1 MRRLLAAAGVLV
13 AAIAIAVV
21 ATTRAQSSSGS
32 YTVRAIFDDASYAAN
47 GEDVRIAGANV
58 GSITSL
64 AVNSKNR
71 AAVTITID
79 NADFIPFYSNAHCTI
94 RPQSVIGEEFVAC
107 SPGTSRGHTA
117 LNQLN
122 TGPGKGEHFLP
133 VSNTSSPIDSDIVQ
147 NISRVP
153 VQQALSVVLDELGT
167 GLATRGSDLNAVIHR
182 ANPALGETD
191 KVFKILAAQ
200 NHQLAQLADDSQS
213 VLAPL
218 ARERTHIS
226 GFVRTANTT
235 SVAAAAKAEDE
246 YRTFHLF
253 PTFLS
258 RLRPLLADL
267 SVLSDKGTPV
277 LQQLGQTAGPLG
289 EEFGQLQPFAKEART
304 SLLALGNTAQQ
315 SEAPLVSSLPLVQEL
330 KALGLNAKPST
341 EQLLKLL
348 TSLDQTGG
356 YEQLMSLL
364 YNATSVTN
372 GFNSDGHY
380 ARAEPLNSNNTN
392 YFNKCP
398 GSCGGKFVN
407 DAQTSLLES
416 GSPDSVVEQEVVSKA
431 LAEADSAT
439 RSSKSIGGLLGYL
452 TGNGGG
458 SGSGTKT
465 GPTTGTTTTNSTT
478 SSSSSTSSTTTT
490 SGSTTTNGT
499 TTGAGR

>member
-1 MRRLLAAAGVLV
+1 MKRA
-13 AAIAIAVV
+13 AAIAAVV
-21 ATTRAQSSSGS
+21 LAAIVGAVVVTTRAQSSSGT

-64 AVNSKNR
+64 GVNAKNR
-71 AAVTITID
+71 AAVTITMT

-107 SPGTSRGHTA
+107 SPGTSRGHA
-117 LNQLN
+117 VLAKLGS
-122 TGPGKGEHFLP
+122 GPGKGDHFLP
-133 VSNTSSPIDSDIVQ
+133 VTNTSSPVDSDIVQ
-147 NISRVP
+147 NISRMP

-167 GLATRGSDLNAVIHR
+167 GLATRGADLNAVIHR

-200 NHQLAQLADDSQS
+200 NHQLAQLADDSQT

-218 ARERTHIS
+218 ARERDHIS
-226 GFVRTANTT
+226 GFVRSANTT

-246 YRTFHLF
+246 SRTFRLF

-267 SVLSDKGTPV
+267 SVLSDQGTPV
-277 LQQLGQTAGPLG
+277 LQQLGKTAGPLG
-289 EEFGQLQPFAKEART
+289 EEFGQLAPFATKART
-304 SLLALGNTAQQ
+304 SLIALGNTAQQ
-315 SEAPLVSSLPLVQEL
+315 SEAPLVSSLPFVQQL

-341 EQLLKLL
+341 EELLKLL
-348 TSLDQTGG
+348 KSLDTTGG

-392 YFNKCP
+392 YFNRCP
-398 GSCGGKFVN
+398 GFCGGKFQS
-407 DAQTSLLES
+407 DAETSVLEPNA
-416 GSPDSVVEQEVVSKA
+416 GSQDSAVQQQVVAKA
-431 LAEADSAT
+431 LQTVDGATKSSAAV
-439 RSSKSIGGLLGYL
+439 GGLLSYL
-452 TGNGGG
+452 TGG
-458 SGSGTKT
+458 KK
-465 GPTTGTTTTNSTT
+465 
-478 SSSSSTSSTTTT
+478 
-490 SGSTTTNGT
+490 
-499 TTGAGR
+499 